1 MFAVQGTQLS
11 KPQKRSLKALYSRLP
26 NTSAVSAETFLLR
39 YISFGAVARKLW
51 NYSRKL
57 HKKDAN
63 DSHASITVLGL
74 KKALK
79 TFDISVHEAVVT
91 RLLSSDLRNR
101 GSMSARNLR
110 NELVHQWKQEAIDEV
125 VSRLQQLDDDIEQ
138 FLHAVKHDGQF

>member
-1 MFAVQGTQLS
+1 MVAVQGTQLS
-11 KPQKRSLKALYSRLP
+11 KLQKKSLKALYSSLP
-26 NTSAVSAETFLLR
+26 HTSAVSAETFLLR
-39 YISFGAVARKLW
+39 YISFEAVARKLW

-63 DSHASITVLGL
+63 DSHASIPLPGL

-79 TFDISVHEAVVT
+79 TFDIRVHEAVVN
-91 RLLSSDLRNR
+91 RLLSSDLRKR

-125 VSRLQQLDDDIEQ
+125 VCRFQQLAADIEQ
-138 FLHAVKHDGQF
+138 FLNAVKRDGQF